1 MANENKMTINQIR
14 EQAYHEAGI
23 RHSREHEERMAK
35 AKEVARGIDLASF
48 ITETYGIRLHY
59 ERGRARGIDNDSL
72 IVDLNT
78 NLCFWNSKSQKP
90 LDIIQFISE
99 QENRKFID
107 VLGDFGYV
115 EPNISEIYKEELAY
129 LLRVNGYDENANA
142 KSVEQSKTKQTPV
155 IKYNVEN
162 YKTFV
167 SPSPVQNQENT
178 SANTR
183 SPRELVLPENTKNN
197 NITLS
202 YLSKTRS
209 IDRNI
214 IEECLQN
221 GSIYQSKNNVVFVGF
236 DKEHSPKYASKRS
249 SLADIVDKWQ
259 NIDIY
264 KEDSLANL
272 QQNGVPMDESISKYQ
287 FNKILDYLYKE
298 DIPFIAEYHREQD
311 AGKIIIP
318 EGYDDIYDEAL
329 ISAEINATEVA
340 FQTWL
345 IENNKLKSDVSLSN
359 LGDESATGFSK
370 IVDEALDTYAKEH
383 NISGGQKQLEKD
395 VEQGNTYKAKEAYE
409 NYIRSHYNQ
418 EIDLDKVAIKA
429 KAYNQPKEISE
440 SRKTLRFGDYATIK
454 NKASIDTKS
463 YDYNKMLQLVD
474 KLIDDKA
481 KFSALVSNNSVVVT
495 CEREELENLIAQV
508 KSFQSKSYEMR
519 NVEQGMS
526 YDKMDVSGSDKRFS
540 FKIEHPNSKI
550 VQVFEA
556 PIDALSKASMDR
568 QVYGDNFYNRNNY
581 LSLSGISISA
591 LEQYLIDHP
600 ETEEIQIGTD
610 KDEAGENAVSSVI
623 KFLQSNEQ
631 YKNIKLARVVPK
643 SKDWNEDLVNY
654 HQSMSLSRQAE
665 EEAKKIQANLDKKV
679 ISFLNNEHVYETMG
693 SDMAEKFIESYPKT
707 HDDETL
713 KTVKKYA
720 MVASVSGCEE
730 QSMNKIWAL
739 SELEDKLAAMKADNV
754 SVKPFTINLCLG
766 RSIKGSMQFDINADF
781 SMKSALGKNSKF
793 EKLYDVSRDFSEAV
807 IDKRDYENRILSNIL
822 TKSKHEFTPI
832 ERKQVNSIVVDEETR
847 KKLESAIP
855 EKDSYSFVGSVMRY
869 TDEVKQKVETVL
881 EIGHAS
887 KKVSE
892 TSRESET
899 KKEGTEKG
907 KDDKKNIYY
916 KRLSEA
922 EDKRRNSIKAE
933 VNEWANQ
940 GRIYNVAD
948 KLRVTEQNLGVLYCN
963 NISFSAA
970 KKILT
975 DLEAQN
981 IKPFMKESHGKINIG
996 IARTVENHEVLIDT
1010 LTKHTGQLILDTK
1023 IGTKQLRKDVKRQ
1036 VDFAISNRNHLEGI
1050 LNKLSQFGND
1060 VGVFSSVL
1068 IYSQAPKA
1076 TEYAEDYHPTKRKR
1090 NNYNIQIMHDVPK
1103 NIRSSDTFEQI
1114 KKEIAKKNVSEHD
1127 RYVFKVNED
1136 GLYSISRKTNY
1147 GGLQTIME
1155 KVSEEE
1161 LKEIL
1166 FNDTV
1171 GEEESLAEKCIELDE
1186 LGIQK
1191 NQFKFNFT
1199 TQKKREYVE
1208 DICVTSVKKS
1218 NQLKSNVRENPN
1230 LLFNAF
1236 CKEEHEKLP
1245 VDKYDYK
1252 IHDKLKEKIKQV
1264 SAGSL
1269 DKYNEGR
1276 VANGKAMLD
1285 SKAYEFYKGC
1295 IEHVIGEKFSIPM
1308 HVNFKRLVQLA
1319 NEIKGKVDNSF
1330 SMLTFINKGS
1340 SSIINYV
1347 EKEFY
1352 KALVES
1358 ERVAHEEQVEY
1369 DRDDIQIQPQIETE
1383 LVLPSPD
1390 KIKEELM
1397 NNYPVIEVLMS
1408 DNSSIPKGKYSLAEY
1423 DELCKNTV
1431 AQTAIKISYQGEQ
1444 IFSSKTPHH
1453 IEKDSCMEYIADN
1466 AGEEVTNRIQNA
1478 LNESRNLY
1486 NSLVQLQATNPETEK
1501 VYAVDGTKAV
1511 TLTKAGTVVEEPDP
1525 LNSGKDKISY
1535 GQLLKLSDFKTDSYA
1550 KFESELK
1557 KVYAN
1562 IIDDNSN
1569 IDISKFISGKG
1580 VIVDSLTSEQFKSIA
1595 QELAKIKIDTGN
1607 KDLDMLKQV
1616 YMASKVVD
1624 EHLQNTNYNFPYTNT
1639 ETICK
1644 QMFEKYQ
1651 NIVIQPLIEEFAFP
1665 AKVYDGYFEQYKEEF
1680 KNILNST
1687 SSNIK
1692 EFASMLSK
1700 MNNTVERLGDELR
1713 ERLNDSQDNTV
1724 GRATPLMR
1732 MQPDM
1737 DISHNTDEYSH

>member
-1 MANENKMTINQIR
+1 MANENKMTINQIK

-23 RHSREHEERMAK
+23 RQKREHEERFAK
-35 AKEVARGIDLASF
+35 AKEIARKIDLASF
-48 ITETYGIRLHY
+48 MTETYGIRLHY

-99 QENRKFID
+99 QENREFLD

-115 EPNISEIYKEELAY
+115 APNISEIYKEELAY
-129 LLRVNGYDENANA
+129 LLRVNGYNENA

-178 SANTR
+178 SAVR
-183 SPRELVLPENTKNN
+183 GQRELILPENTKNN

-209 IDRNI
+209 IDRSI

-236 DKEHSPKYASKRS
+236 DKEHHPKYASKRS

-287 FNKILDYLYKE
+287 FNKILDYLYEE
-298 DIPFIAEYHREQD
+298 DIPFIAEYHREQGV
-311 AGKIIIP
+311 GKIIIP
-318 EGYDDIYDEAL
+318 EEYDDIYNEAS
-329 ISAEINATEVA
+329 IAAEINATDVA

-383 NISGGQKQLEKD
+383 NMSGGRKQLEQEI
-395 VEQGNTYKAKEAYE
+395 EQGTTYMAKVAYE

-418 EIDLDKVAIKA
+418 EIDLDKIAIKA
-429 KAYNQPKEISE
+429 KAYNQSKEISE
-440 SRKTLRFGDYATIK
+440 SRKTLRFGDYATIQ

-519 NVEQGMS
+519 NLEQGMS

-540 FKIEHPNSKI
+540 FKIEHPDSKI

-568 QVYGDNFYNRNNY
+568 QVYGDNFYKRNNY

-631 YKNIKLARVVPK
+631 YRNIKLARVVPQ

-654 HQSMSLSRQAE
+654 YQSMSLSRQVE

-693 SDMAEKFIESYPKT
+693 SDTAEKFIESYPKT

-713 KTVKKYA
+713 RTVKKYA

-739 SELEDKLAAMKADNV
+739 SELEDKLVTMKADNV

-766 RSIKGSMQFDINADF
+766 RSIKGSMQFDINTDF
-781 SMKSALGKNSKF
+781 SMKSALGKDSKF

-807 IDKRDYENRILSNIL
+807 IDKREYENRILSAIL

-847 KKLESAIP
+847 KKLESAIN

-887 KKVSE
+887 KNVPE
-892 TSRESET
+892 TARESET
-899 KKEGTEKG
+899 KKEESEKSEQG
-907 KDDKKNIYY
+907 NSEKKKYY
-916 KRLSEA
+916 HKPLSEQ
-922 EDKRRNSIKAE
+922 ENKGRDSIKAE
-933 VNEWANQ
+933 VAEWADQ
-940 GRIYNVAD
+940 GRIYSVAD
-948 KLRVTEQNLGVLYCN
+948 KLRVAEQNLSILYCN

-981 IKPFMKESHGKINIG
+981 IKPFMKVSSDKINIG
-996 IARTVENHEVLIDT
+996 IPRTVENHDVLIDT
-1010 LTKHTGQLILDTK
+1010 LTKHTGRLFLDTK
-1023 IGTKQLRKDVKRQ
+1023 IGTAQLKKDVKRQ
-1036 VDFAISNRNHLEGI
+1036 VNFAISDQSHLKGL
-1050 LNKLSQFGND
+1050 LNKISKFGND

-1076 TEYAEDYHPTKRKR
+1076 KAFAQHYHPYNR
-1090 NNYNIQIMHDVPK
+1090 NPNEYNIQIMHDVAK
-1103 NIRSSDTFEQI
+1103 STRANDTLEQI
-1114 KKEIAKKNVSEHD
+1114 KKDIAKRNESDHD
-1127 RYVFKVNED
+1127 RYVFKVNEE

-1147 GGLQTIME
+1147 GGLQTVME
-1155 KVSEEE
+1155 NVSEEQ
-1161 LKEIL
+1161 LKEL
-1166 FNDTV
+1166 LYSDTI
-1171 GEEESLAEKCIELDE
+1171 GKSTELDN
-1186 LGIQK
+1186 LDPIQK
-1191 NQFKFNFT
+1191 EQFKFNFT
-1199 TQKKREYVE
+1199 TQKKREYIDDV
-1208 DICVTSVKKS
+1208 CVTSIITEDKLKKD
-1218 NQLKSNVRENPN
+1218 VRENTN
-1230 LLFNAF
+1230 LLYNAF

-1245 VDKYDYK
+1245 VDNQPLKIYDM
-1252 IHDKLKEKIKQV
+1252 LVEKIRQV
-1264 SAGSL
+1264 SVGNL
-1269 DKYNEGR
+1269 NKYNEEL

-1285 SKAYEFYKGC
+1285 SKTYEFCKGC
-1295 IEHVIGEKFSIPM
+1295 MEYVMAEKFYIPM
-1308 HVNFKRLVQLA
+1308 RTDFNHLAQLA
-1319 NEIKGKVDNSF
+1319 NEIKGNDNNSF
-1330 SMLTFINKGS
+1330 SLLTLINKRS
-1340 SSIINYV
+1340 FNVINYV

-1352 KALVES
+1352 KALKINTEPS
-1358 ERVAHEEQVEY
+1358 Y
-1369 DRDDIQIQPQIETE
+1369 DTQIEHNKDDIQIQPQIETE

-1397 NNYPVIEVLMS
+1397 NDYPVVEVLMS

-1431 AQTAIKISYQGEQ
+1431 AQTAIKISLKGEQ
-1444 IFSSKTPHH
+1444 LFSTGSIPHH
-1453 IEKDSCMEYIADN
+1453 IEKDSCMEYISEN
-1466 AGEEVTNRIQNA
+1466 ANEEVTNRIQKA

-1486 NSLVQLQATNPETEK
+1486 NSFVQLQATSPETEK
-1501 VYAVDGTKAV
+1501 VYAVDGTNAV

-1525 LNSGKDKISY
+1525 LNSGKDKITY
-1535 GQLLKLSDFKTDSYA
+1535 GQLLRLSDAKTDSYA

-1557 KVYAN
+1557 KVYAD
-1562 IIDDNSN
+1562 IIDADSN

-1580 VIVDSLTSEQFKSIA
+1580 VLVDSLTGEQFKSIA

-1607 KDLDMLKQV
+1607 KNLDMLKQV
-1616 YMASKVVD
+1616 YTASKVVD
-1624 EHLQNTNYNFPYTNT
+1624 DYLKDINYQFSYVNT
-1639 ETICK
+1639 ETICN
-1644 QMFEKYQ
+1644 QMFEKYRDT
-1651 NIVIQPLIEEFAFP
+1651 VVQPLVSEFEFP
-1665 AKVYDGYFEQYKEEF
+1665 GKVYNKYFEQYKEDF

-1692 EFASMLSK
+1692 EFVAMLSK
-1700 MNNTVERLGDELR
+1700 MNNTVERLGDDLR

-1724 GRATPLMR
+1724 GRATPLK
-1732 MQPDM
+1732 QPNM
-1737 DISHNTDEYSH
+1737 DISHNDVEYSR